1 MLIKFTSSKIKTL
14 YFIFARFIGL
24 CLKAGFLWYLSNRG
38 FKEDSYLLS
47 LYYISLASAMILF
60 NNEAYFDFYKKKF
73 DDNYTY
79 FSVLRSKYIFVS
91 YFINHFLFFFL
102 FVFVYLY
109 FIIGNIIVAISF
121 FVLIVLEKI
130 FDELLRF
137 KLFSKRFVEWSNV
150 FIVYTI
156 FPVSIA
162 FIFSLFCRTNIFLVY
177 LLCLFLVIITSLL
190 FYIPKIFKRIFLFII
205 KQLNFKVLKKYLF
218 SYKERFF
225 FNQFLAYLSS
235 NILVFDKFILMS
247 NSKES
252 LASYYL
258 ISQFCNGINL
268 LMDYFYVST
277 RRASYIS
284 KKFSVYQLL
293 GEGRLIFIG
302 FIGFILCNIF
312 LFFYVTYLDNSF
324 ITFSHTF
331 LISLFY
337 LIFGLVSSFSQY
349 TFWNTDKKIMILIEL
364 CFFGACIII
373 YYFLIQISN
382 ITFLYAILISFLF
395 AHFFR
400 SILYLI
406 LVNKIN
412 KLKK

>member
-1 MLIKFTSSKIKTL
+1 MLIKLNLSKIKTL

-91 YFINHFLFFFL
+91 YFLNHFLFFFL
-102 FVFVYLY
+102 FVFLYLY
-109 FIIGNIIVAISF
+109 FITGNIIVAISF

-130 FDELLRF
+130 LDELLRF
-137 KLFSKRFVEWSNV
+137 KLFSKRFVEWSNI

-156 FPVSIA
+156 FPISIA
-162 FIFSLFCRTNIFLVY
+162 FIFLLFCRTNIFLVY
-177 LLCLFLVIITSLL
+177 LLCLFLVIISSLL

-205 KQLNFKVLKKYLF
+205 KQLNFTVLKKYLF

-312 LFFYVTYLDNSF
+312 LFFYITYLDNSF
-324 ITFSHTF
+324 LTFSHAI

-364 CFFGACIII
+364 CFFGTCIIF
-373 YYFLIQISN
+373 YHLFLQITN
-382 ITFLYAILISFLF
+382 ITFLYAILMSFLL

-400 SILYLI
+400 SISYLI

>member
-1 MLIKFTSSKIKTL
+1 MLIKLKSSKIKTL

-24 CLKAGFLWYLSNRG
+24 CLKAAFLWYLSNRG

-79 FSVLRSKYIFVS
+79 FSVLRSKYRYVS

-102 FVFVYLY
+102 FVFIYLY
-109 FIIGNIIVAISF
+109 FITGNIILAISF
-121 FVLIVLEKI
+121 FLLIVLEKI
-130 FDELLRF
+130 LDELLRF
-137 KLFSKRFVEWSNV
+137 KLFSKFFFEWSNI
-150 FIVYTI
+150 FITYTI
-156 FPVSIA
+156 FPISIA
-162 FIFSLFCRTNIFLVY
+162 FIFSLFWRTNIFLVY
-177 LLCLFLVIITSLL
+177 LLCLFLVIIISLI
-190 FYIPKIFKRIFLFII
+190 FYIPIIFKRIFLFII
-205 KQLNFKVLKKYLF
+205 KQLNLRIFKKYFF
-218 SYKERFF
+218 SYKDRFF

-258 ISQFCNGINL
+258 ISQFSNGINL
-268 LMDYFYVST
+268 LIDYFYVST

-293 GEGRLIFIG
+293 GEGRLILIG
-302 FIGFILCNIF
+302 LIGFILCNIF
-312 LFFYVTYLDNSF
+312 LFIYITYLDNGF
-324 ITFSHTF
+324 ITFLHTF

-364 CFFGACIII
+364 CFFGTSLIL
-373 YYFLIQISN
+373 YHLFLQISN
-382 ITFLYAILISFLF
+382 ITFLYAIIGAFLL